1 MANTKENKLK
11 KQNCEQLYVEMDKSV
26 DELVAITGMSDK
38 TIYRWIKQ
46 GKWDEKKNETQTIE
60 KQIDINMRKAL
71 NHGLKSF
78 AENPGDK
85 DLQSLVGLLKQF
97 KEKNKPSQAY
107 KDNIIRFID
116 RTTDYFLEKDMPETA
131 DIFKSSIM
139 ELAEYLLS
147 RA

>member
-139 ELAEYLLS
+139 DLAEYLLS